1 MEKIELKPAS
11 VFHYFEEICKV
22 PRPSKKEEKIIAYL
36 MKFAEEQGL
45 EAKKDE
51 AGNILMKNH
60 GLQVFLAWSGRF
72 LHQDITRVV
81 LFLHSCCPG
90 SPSNE
95 APALKSLSQALQLG
109 EASDDFFSTWQAL

>member
-51 AGNILMKNH
+51 AGNIL
-60 GLQVFLAWSGRF
+60 
-72 LHQDITRVV
+72 I
-81 LFLHSCCPG
+81 
-90 SPSNE
+90 
-95 APALKSLSQALQLG
+95 
-109 EASDDFFSTWQAL
+109 